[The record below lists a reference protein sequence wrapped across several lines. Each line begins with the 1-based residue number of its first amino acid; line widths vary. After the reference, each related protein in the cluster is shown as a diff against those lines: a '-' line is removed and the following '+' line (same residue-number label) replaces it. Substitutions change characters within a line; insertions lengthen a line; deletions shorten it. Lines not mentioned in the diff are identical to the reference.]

1 MSNGSR
7 LVAVIVVVVLAAI
20 GLYFAFLYNPDKV
33 PAPVSVP
40 VNTNLPQGTITAPA
54 PGGPLDETKSGTTGG
69 DAMKPITAPPAG
81 AFAPPSGAAATGVA
95 GHGSPTTGASG
106 AALPGATPGTGS
118 PTTPSASGGNRP
130 GNSVGGPTPVGV
142 TPPASSASE
151 RAPAPTPSIEYTVRA
166 GDTLEGL
173 SRRFLDD
180 GSKWQS
186 IVAANPGLSPTS
198 LKIGQKIAIPTS
210 KSASAAPSAGGSAS
224 APAGSGAST
233 AGNTYTVLKG
243 DTLMG
248 IARKVYGSDSD
259 WRKILEANATQL
271 RGDATAIQPGMKL
284 SIPAKR

>member
-33 PAPVSVP
+33 PAPVTVP

-54 PGGPLDETKSGTTGG
+54 PGGPLDETKSGPAGG
-69 DAMKPITAPPAG
+69 DAMKPITAPPSG
-81 AFAPPSGAAATGVA
+81 AFAPPTGAAATGVA
-95 GHGSPTTGASG
+95 SQNSPASG
-106 AALPGATPGTGS
+106 AGQSGATPGAGS
-118 PTTPSASGGNRP
+118 ATTPTASGANRP
-130 GNSVGGPTPVGV
+130 SNSAGGPTPVGV
-142 TPPASSASE
+142 TPPASSSSE

-210 KSASAAPSAGGSAS
+210 KSASAAPSSGGSAS
-224 APAGSGAST
+224 ANSAPANSAGSA
-233 AGNTYTVLKG
+233 AANTYTVLKG

-248 IARKVYGSDSD
+248 IARKVYGSDAD